1 MKSRCREF
9 TDRAI
14 AATVA
19 AIEIYNKPDFPYRA
33 ETFCILAINGWE
45 LLLKA
50 KWLHENN
57 NKIRSLYVRE
67 PYQKKDGTPSKRL
80 RIKRTHSGNPFTYS
94 LGSLARKL
102 VEQKHLDQTALKNI
116 EVLLELRNSSVHFYN
131 QSGTVLAT
139 QLQELG
145 AASLKN
151 FVLAMKDWFARD
163 LSEFNFYLMP
173 LSFVSLPQRTDA
185 IILNREEQKFLEY
198 LEQLKTQTDES
209 GSKYVFMVNIEVKF
223 TRSRVKGAPEVQITN
238 NPDATEIRLSEDQI
252 RERYPWDYERL
263 GEECRKRYPDFK
275 RNGKYHGIRQSL
287 SEDEKFIH
295 VRYLNPSNPK
305 SSKQSFYNP
314 NILQEMDKHYSKK

>member
-1 MKSRCREF
+1 MKSRCREL
-9 TDRAI
+9 TDKAI

-80 RIKRTHSGNPFTYS
+80 KIKRTRSGNAFTHGIDY
-94 LGSLARKL
+94 LARKL
-102 VEQKHLDQTALKNI
+102 VGQKHLDQTVLKNI
-116 EVLLELRNSSVHFYN
+116 EVLLELRNSSVHFYH
-131 QSGTVLAT
+131 QSDTALAT

-173 LSFVSLPQRTDA
+173 LSFVCLPQGTAGGNGNSQGGRGIAAQHIDPYRQRRCPAYPVNRPGHRRHCFRLHSTNAEGRIAEVFHDDA
-185 IILNREEQKFLEY
+185 VGPTPF
-198 LEQLKTQTDES
+198 
-209 GSKYVFMVNIEVKF
+209 
-223 TRSRVKGAPEVQITN
+223 
-238 NPDATEIRLSEDQI
+238 
-252 RERYPWDYERL
+252 
-263 GEECRKRYPDFK
+263 
-275 RNGKYHGIRQSL
+275 HG
-287 SEDEKFIH
+287 
-295 VRYLNPSNPK
+295 
-305 SSKQSFYNP
+305 QSFP
-314 NILQEMDKHYSKK
+314 FRLLQHSVHIAAPAGRAGQRWQVNYADEDFAFAE